1 MNVVG
6 FSRRI
11 RDGRVRR
18 IGGRSLALATVVAA
32 SAALAATLE
41 SIEVT
46 HEHDVY
52 SLFAETQLNA
62 SPDAIREVL
71 LDYDRFSRISS
82 IYKEH
87 GYLEPAPDGT
97 PIVYTRMEGCL
108 TRLFCKS
115 MTRVE
120 RLEINTPTH
129 IRTVT
134 IPEQS
139 DFKQSVSEWFIEPE
153 GAGAHVTYVL
163 VMEPDFW
170 VPPLIGPAFLQ
181 HKLRRGGGTA
191 LERIER
197 LAQELEREGASLSET
212 GPAARD
218 SDRQGG

>member
-1 MNVVG
+1 M
-6 FSRRI
+6 RRI
-11 RDGRVRR
+11 RDCSITFAV
-18 IGGRSLALATVVAA
+18 AVVAT
-32 SAALAATLE
+32 AAVAATLE

-46 HEHDVY
+46 HDGDVY
-52 SLFAETQLNA
+52 SLFAETRLDA
-62 SPDAIREVL
+62 SPDAIRAVL

-82 IYKEH
+82 VYKEH
-87 GYLEPAPDGT
+87 GYLDPAPDGT

-120 RLEINTPTH
+120 RLEISTSQR

-139 DFKQSVSEWFIEPE
+139 DFKQSISEWFIEPS
-153 GAGAHVTYVL
+153 GAGARVTYTL
-163 VMEPDFW
+163 IMEPDFW

-197 LAQELEREGASLSET
+197 LAQALDQGLDGQVADQLD
-212 GPAARD
+212 AIVD
-218 SDRQGG
+218 QQGG